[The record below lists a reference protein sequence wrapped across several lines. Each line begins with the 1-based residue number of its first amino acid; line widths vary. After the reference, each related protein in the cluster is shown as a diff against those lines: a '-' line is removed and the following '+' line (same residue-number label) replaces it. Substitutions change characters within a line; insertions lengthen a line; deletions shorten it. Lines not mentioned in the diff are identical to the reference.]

1 MLHRIFTL
9 IAALAAVFCIAP
21 QTRADEYPSHVIR
34 LIVPY
39 APGGGTD
46 VMARRLAEEMSASL
60 GNRVIVENVGGAGGN
75 IGMQQVARATPDGY
89 TIVLALTAQFAVN
102 PSLYRKLPHDPVKD
116 FDPIALLAVAPY
128 VLVVHPSLPVHNVK
142 ELVELAKKEPG
153 KLAYASA
160 GNGSG
165 AHLSAELLKSMAGI
179 EMIHVPYKGAGAA
192 YADLLAGRTQVMFST
207 YAPIAGHLKAGTLRA
222 IAVSTEKRAP
232 GLPDVPAVS
241 ETLPGYRSDVWYVMA
256 APAGTPAAIV
266 ARLNKAALS
275 ALKSPTIGEHL
286 AKDLIQVIG
295 SRPDEVKSFIQSEII
310 KWGEVVKKSGATID

>member
-1 MLHRIFTL
+1 MSRRIFTL

-21 QTRADEYPSHVIR
+21 QTRADDYPTHVIR

-60 GNRVIVENVGGAGGN
+60 GQRVIVENVGGAGGN

-102 PSLYRKLPHDPVKD
+102 PSLYRKLPYDPVKD

-179 EMIHVPYKGAGAA
+179 NMIHVPYKGAGAA

-241 ETLPGYRSDVWYVMA
+241 ETLPGYRSDVWYAMA
-256 APAGTPAAIV
+256 APAGTPADIV

-275 ALKSPTIGEHL
+275 ALKSPIIGEHL

-295 SRPDEVKSFIQSEII
+295 SRPDEVKPFIQSEIT

>member
-1 MLHRIFTL
+1 MSHRIFTL
-9 IAALAAVFCIAP
+9 IAAFAAIFCMAP
-21 QTRADEYPSHVIR
+21 QARADDYPSHVIR

-46 VMARRLAEEMSASL
+46 VMARRLAEEMSMSL
-60 GNRVIVENVGGAGGN
+60 GQRVIVENVGGAGGN
-75 IGMQQVARATPDGY
+75 IGMQQVARAAQDGY

-102 PSLYRKLPHDPVKD
+102 PSLYRKLPYDPVKD
-116 FDPIALLAVAPY
+116 FDPITLLAVAPY

-142 ELVELAKKEPG
+142 ELIELAKKEPG

-179 EMIHVPYKGAGAA
+179 DMIHVPYKGAGAA

-256 APAGTPAAIV
+256 APAGTPVDIV
-266 ARLNKAALS
+266 ARLNKAALG
-275 ALKSPTIGEHL
+275 ALKSPAIREHL

-295 SRPDEVKSFIQSEII
+295 SRPDEVKPFIQSEIT

>member
-1 MLHRIFTL
+1 MSHRIFTL
-9 IAALAAVFCIAP
+9 IAAFAALFCIGP
-21 QTRADEYPSHVIR
+21 QARADDYPSHVIR
-34 LIVPY
+34 LVVPY

-46 VMARRLAEEMSASL
+46 VMARRLAEEMSESL
-60 GNRVIVENVGGAGGN
+60 GQRVIVENVGGAGGN

-102 PSLYRKLPHDPVKD
+102 PSLYRKLPYDPVKD
-116 FDPIALLAVAPY
+116 FDPVALLAVAPY
-128 VLVVHPSLPVHNVK
+128 VLVVHPGLPAHNVK
-142 ELVELAKKEPG
+142 ELIELAKKEPG

-165 AHLSAELLKSMAGI
+165 AHLSAELLKSTAGI
-179 EMIHVPYKGAGAA
+179 DMIHVPYKGAGAA

-256 APAGTPAAIV
+256 APAGTPVDIV
-266 ARLNKAALS
+266 ARLNKAALG
-275 ALKSPTIGEHL
+275 ALKSPAIREHL
-286 AKDLIQVIG
+286 AKDLIHVIG
-295 SRPDEVKSFIQSEII
+295 SRPDEVKPFIQSEIT